1 MQDLE
6 QSIRERAY
14 QLWIEGGYQDGHANA
29 HWLAAQREI
38 MGASLSELGRVTIGE
53 TPPLASTK
61 RRRLERSSEPHKL

>member
-38 MGASLSELGRVTIGE
+38 MGASLSELARVTIGE

-61 RRRLERSSEPHKL
+61 AKTPRKKQRAA